1 MNSKKN
7 NIIHSAIVFFYLR
20 SSLSLELNL
29 YTGTTFIL
37 KTKLSNKDNE
47 CPPIFRSGGWVRR
60 TMKRGCPFL
69 LHSNNVN
76 EFSYRIQS
84 AQRKIWERRNL
95 KRNFVGPKLPLSQRL
110 MKRNWFVVEVATKMG
125 GGDCHAS
132 PPSSTLHFRLQG
144 SNN

>member
-1 MNSKKN
+1 MK
-7 NIIHSAIVFFYLR
+7 IHSVIVFFYLS

-47 CPPIFRSGGWVRR
+47 CPPIFCRGGGVRR

-76 EFSYRIQS
+76 EFSYRI
-84 AQRKIWERRNL
+84 
-95 KRNFVGPKLPLSQRL
+95 
-110 MKRNWFVVEVATKMG
+110 
-125 GGDCHAS
+125 
-132 PPSSTLHFRLQG
+132 
-144 SNN
+144 